1 MVRRNYLGFGVVI
14 FLLGIIVTAMTAVGL
29 HIESMV
35 TVGVLAIIGGARA
48 RNSTQLLSEFCS
60 LASPQIFMGQ
70 EEAAYICCCSAT
82 VTYA

>member
-35 TVGVLAIIGGARA
+35 TVGVLAIIGG
-48 RNSTQLLSEFCS
+48 
-60 LASPQIFMGQ
+60 LAGAIYG
-70 EEAAYICCCSAT
+70 AAAKPPLKR
-82 VTYA
+82 